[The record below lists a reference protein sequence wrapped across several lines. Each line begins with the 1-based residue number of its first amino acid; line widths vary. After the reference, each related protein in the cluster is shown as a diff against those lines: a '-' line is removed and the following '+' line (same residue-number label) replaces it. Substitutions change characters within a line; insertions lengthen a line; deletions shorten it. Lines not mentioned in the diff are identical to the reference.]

1 MTSADAVL
9 VGSYDLLL
17 VALSVIIAILA
28 AYAALDFAG
37 RVTSARGR
45 ARGIWLAGGATS
57 MGIGIWSMH
66 YIGMLAFRLPIPV
79 QYDWPTVLLSLVA
92 AVFASAVAL
101 FVVSREH
108 MGIARALLGSVLMGS
123 GIAAMHYIGMA
134 AMRLAATHHYSIVLV
149 TVSVVLAIVIALV
162 ALWITFTLRRDSAAW
177 SPRKIVSAFIMG
189 SAIPV
194 MHYTGMAAATFTRST
209 TSHHDYSH
217 AVSVSSLSATGIV
230 IVTVLVVGFV
240 PVARLRLD
248 TLSNTRRLMVR
259 YFLFLIAISLLA
271 LIGALFVQRESERSQ
286 SDARV
291 INIAG
296 RQRMLSQAIAKDV
309 ALLMGVAYGPER
321 EQRIADLQSLQAT
334 WEHAHV
340 ALQEGDTELGVP
352 GGNSVAIVQGFR
364 QLEPQYD
371 ALREAV
377 RAFIGKASEN
387 DADVSAQAQSVLA
400 AEGPYLN
407 GMEVLVSQF
416 EREGATRGAQQ
427 NLFHLGLLS
436 AILGVLLL
444 QGILVLRPALARI
457 QQGIS
462 DLETAKHTAYRKAKF
477 VELLQSVAAAA
488 NEATSVVTALQ
499 FTLDRVCAHT
509 GWPIGH
515 VYLVTSVSGGRLISA
530 GLWHVDDAERF
541 QSFCDVS
548 ARTSFD
554 VGVDLP
560 GRVKATGKAT
570 WVPDIESDANFPR
583 REAALALGIRGAFG
597 FPVLVQGQVV
607 AVLEFFSRRIEEPDE
622 EMLTVMSHV
631 GAQLGQVVERTH
643 AQQALAQKAEELARS
658 NAELEQFAYVASHDL
673 QEPLR
678 MVASYTQLL
687 ARRYKGK
694 LDAAADEFI
703 AFAVD
708 GATRMQYLIQDLLS
722 YSRLTTKG
730 QNLQPTDAAA
740 ACQTALEH
748 LRGAI
753 ESSSAKV
760 AVGELPKVMAYSTQL
775 TQLFQNLIGNAIK
788 YCKERVPEVAVS
800 AKVDGERWLFS
811 VRDNGIGIEPQYF
824 ERIFQMFQRL
834 HTREQ
839 YSGTGIGLAICR
851 KIAERH
857 GGRIWVESQPGQGS
871 NFQFTLPRVQESD
884 A

>member
-57 MGIGIWSMH
+57 MGLGIWSMH

-101 FVVSREH
+101 FVVSRER

-149 TVSVVLAIVIALV
+149 TVSVILAIVISLV

-177 SPRKIVSAFIMG
+177 SPRKIVSALIMG

-259 YFLFLIAISLLA
+259 YFLFLIAMSLLA
-271 LIGALFVQRESERSQ
+271 LIGALLVQRESERAQ

-309 ALLMGVAYGPER
+309 ALLMGVTYGPER
-321 EQRIADLQSLQAT
+321 EQRIADLRSLQAT

-352 GGNSVAIVQGFR
+352 GGNSTAIVQGFH
-364 QLEPQYD
+364 QLEPQYN
-371 ALREAV
+371 ALREAG
-377 RAFIGKASEN
+377 RAFILKASEN
-387 DADVSAQAQSVLA
+387 DADLSVEIQAVLA

-427 NLFHLGLLS
+427 NLFHLGLLG

-462 DLETAKHTAYRKAKF
+462 DLETAKYTAYRKAKF

-488 NEATSVVTALQ
+488 NEATSVVSALQ

-515 VYLVTSVSGGRLISA
+515 VYLVTSASGGRLISA
-530 GLWHVDDAERF
+530 GLWHVDEPERF
-541 QSFCDVS
+541 QSFCDVT

-554 VGVDLP
+554 AGVGLP
-560 GRVKATGKAT
+560 GRVQATGKAI
-570 WVPDIESDANFPR
+570 WVPDIPDANFPR
-583 REAALALGIRGAFG
+583 RDAALALGIRGAFG

-631 GAQLGQVVERTH
+631 GAQLGQVVERTR
-643 AQQALAQKAEELARS
+643 AQQALAEKAEELARS

-694 LDAAADEFI
+694 LDSAADEFI

-740 ACQTALEH
+740 ACKTALDH

-753 ESSSAKV
+753 ESSNAKI
-760 AVGELPKVMAYSTQL
+760 AVGELPQVMAYSTQL

-788 YCKERVPEVAVS
+788 YCKGHVPEVAVS
-800 AKVDGERWLFS
+800 AQADGERWRFS

-871 NFQFTLPRVQESD
+871 NFQFTLPRAQESD